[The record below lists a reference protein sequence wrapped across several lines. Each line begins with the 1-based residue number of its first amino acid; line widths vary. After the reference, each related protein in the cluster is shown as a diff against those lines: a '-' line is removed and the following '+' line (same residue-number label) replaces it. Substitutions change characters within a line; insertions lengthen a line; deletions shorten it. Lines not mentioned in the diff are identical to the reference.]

1 MQQTCFDEVLMAN
14 FTEVN
19 DTQSLDNAT
28 SGAINE
34 ILEVRCEPFDCNDN
48 GRCVSGSCAC
58 HWGER
63 CLPVRWVTW
72 MERFY
77 PSSLQKQLPGVIFKV
92 SRSNEIESSSSRSS
106 SSSSGSSSTPWVKQV
121 GHSTLAHNFAKYWS
135 IFKILSLADSAVIA

>member
-63 CLPVRWVTW
+63 CLPVRWVT
-72 MERFY
+72 
-77 PSSLQKQLPGVIFKV
+77 
-92 SRSNEIESSSSRSS
+92 
-106 SSSSGSSSTPWVKQV
+106 
-121 GHSTLAHNFAKYWS
+121 
-135 IFKILSLADSAVIA
+135 